1 MKFLKLVLVILLS
14 LPIYGQELPSI
25 EKFTPEDYFGD
36 NQNWMI
42 SQADNSYIYVANNKG
57 LLEFNGAEWVAYAS
71 PNNSI
76 IRAVKVIA
84 DKIYTGCYAE
94 FGYWVKNNLGILK
107 YTSLT
112 PQLENKML
120 EDEQVW
126 NIIEH
131 NEWAVFQS
139 NNSIYFYNTE
149 TQKFKII
156 NSPNTI
162 YKIFKVKNRIYYHV
176 ANEGIY
182 AIENGQPKLIIEN
195 TIVKEERVIN
205 LFESENNLVMLTRHS
220 GFYKLQN
227 EKISRWEI
235 PADSK
240 LNNVNIFSYIQ
251 LKDGSLIIGTISD
264 GVFHLSKSG
273 NIDYQITQK
282 NGLSNNTVLS
292 LFEDKQHNVWAGLDN
307 GINVINVKSA
317 IKTFYDYEGVLG
329 TVYATQVFKNIL
341 YIGSNQ
347 GLFYRKLNALNDP
360 FKFISGTA
368 GQVLNLFN
376 YKNQYLFCGHH
387 LGTFLVNEDKV
398 TKISNVLGAWIFKP
412 IPKNQNLILQGNY
425 NGLFILE
432 NLNGIW
438 YVRNKIEGFKN
449 SSRYL
454 EINEANQ
461 VWVNHEYKGVF
472 KLKLNDNFT
481 KVLEFDME
489 TSLSPRKNSSL
500 TKYRNDI
507 IYASED
513 GVFKYNMNYKKFQ
526 KDTVLSAVIEKEN
539 YVSGKLVVD
548 KNQRLWAFTKDNI
561 KYIENDNVSNKPVI
575 HNIPIPS
582 KDRKGVLGFE
592 NISLINDNEYVIGTA
607 NGYITL
613 NLSKIN
619 NNINYFIYLNSVIL
633 KNLDDQIK
641 KYPIKDKGEFDYKQG
656 LLIFKYSVPE
666 YDKHLDVKYQYMLEG
681 FQNKWSQWTET
692 PEVTFENL
700 SFGGYTLKVRAKIGN
715 KISKNT
721 LSYNFVVNRPWYV
734 SNTALIFYFLLL
746 LIIII
751 ITHRTYKRFYINK
764 FQQEKMEAEQ
774 KIMQITNEKLNQDIE
789 GKNRELAISTMS
801 IIKKNEVLSSIKK
814 ELKKSKHSDD
824 GTAIKL
830 IDHNLNDA
838 KDWSFFEQAF
848 NNADKDFLDKI
859 KRVHPDLTPNDLRF
873 CAYLR
878 LNLSSKDMAPL
889 LNISIKSVE
898 TKRYRLRK
906 KFDLEHDSGLVDYIL
921 AF

>member
-582 KDRKGVLGFE
+582 KDRKG
-592 NISLINDNEYVIGTA
+592 
-607 NGYITL
+607 
-613 NLSKIN
+613 
-619 NNINYFIYLNSVIL
+619 
-633 KNLDDQIK
+633 
-641 KYPIKDKGEFDYKQG
+641 
-656 LLIFKYSVPE
+656 
-666 YDKHLDVKYQYMLEG
+666 
-681 FQNKWSQWTET
+681 
-692 PEVTFENL
+692 
-700 SFGGYTLKVRAKIGN
+700 
-715 KISKNT
+715 
-721 LSYNFVVNRPWYV
+721 
-734 SNTALIFYFLLL
+734 
-746 LIIII
+746 
-751 ITHRTYKRFYINK
+751 
-764 FQQEKMEAEQ
+764 
-774 KIMQITNEKLNQDIE
+774 
-789 GKNRELAISTMS
+789 
-801 IIKKNEVLSSIKK
+801 
-814 ELKKSKHSDD
+814 
-824 GTAIKL
+824 
-830 IDHNLNDA
+830 
-838 KDWSFFEQAF
+838 
-848 NNADKDFLDKI
+848 
-859 KRVHPDLTPNDLRF
+859 
-873 CAYLR
+873 
-878 LNLSSKDMAPL
+878 
-889 LNISIKSVE
+889 
-898 TKRYRLRK
+898 
-906 KFDLEHDSGLVDYIL
+906 
-921 AF
+921 